1 MYRIFFRLVPLACWT
16 KQTCYLAVEVASTCS
31 SLKVCLSG
39 TTALALWNK
48 VTCWSILLHGYID
61 NTKNYQRKLLLRW
74 KNIKGNVHEESVWN
88 LLWKIIW
95 EIKMNLLRKFLVFM
109 IEIVQ
114 KNVQF
119 YFHFRFIQ
127 HIETSFIKLN
137 FWYKAKSV

>member
-1 MYRIFFRLVPLACWT
+1 
-16 KQTCYLAVEVASTCS
+16 
-31 SLKVCLSG
+31 
-39 TTALALWNK
+39 
-48 VTCWSILLHGYID
+48 
-61 NTKNYQRKLLLRW
+61 
-74 KNIKGNVHEESVWN
+74 
-88 LLWKIIW
+88 
-95 EIKMNLLRKFLVFM
+95 MNLLRKFLVFM